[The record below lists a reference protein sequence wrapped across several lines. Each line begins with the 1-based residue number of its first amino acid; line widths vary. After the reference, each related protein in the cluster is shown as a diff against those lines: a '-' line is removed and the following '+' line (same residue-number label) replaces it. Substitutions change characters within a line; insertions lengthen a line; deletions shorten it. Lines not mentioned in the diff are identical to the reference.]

1 MRAITFEGK
10 TWDHYEDLRR
20 RQPQMHKNLVRI
32 LKELQ
37 REDPAKGTGKPEPL
51 KYSLAGLW
59 SRRLSQRDRVIYRF
73 SNDHVYIMAIGGH
86 YDINF

>member
-10 TWDHYEDLRR
+10 TWDHYVELRR
-20 RQPQMHKNLVRI
+20 RQPQMDKNLVRI

-73 SNDHVYIMAIGGH
+73 SDDHVYIMAIGGH